1 MKPIATGVA
10 ALLAGA
16 VLTTSTTAFAESAD
30 ICAALHHD
38 LALSTGQTT
47 NTTVDVYLAQA
58 KQTLGEIALE
68 LHHAGCGNSVM
79 VYRGGEGNVCG
90 PLEAEAASIENEIA
104 FLQQERDA
112 LRQSVIYSDPSA
124 IRAEL
129 AAYGCQMEPVR
140 EAASYS
146 QFHTASNDHSSVIEI
161 MPAAPPAPSSN
172 EQRSTLTIPA
182 PQAPAPVV
190 SEPIKPAEEREL
202 VDLDERLQE
211 RNVRVVGP
219 QFLPDQSEAID
230 LTSPVPTFFP

>member
-1 MKPIATGVA
+1 M
-10 ALLAGA
+10 
-16 VLTTSTTAFAESAD
+16 
-30 ICAALHHD
+30 
-38 LALSTGQTT
+38 
-47 NTTVDVYLAQA
+47 
-58 KQTLGEIALE
+58 
-68 LHHAGCGNSVM
+68 
-79 VYRGGEGNVCG
+79 
-90 PLEAEAASIENEIA
+90 
-104 FLQQERDA
+104 
-112 LRQSVIYSDPSA
+112 
-124 IRAEL
+124 
-129 AAYGCQMEPVR
+129 R